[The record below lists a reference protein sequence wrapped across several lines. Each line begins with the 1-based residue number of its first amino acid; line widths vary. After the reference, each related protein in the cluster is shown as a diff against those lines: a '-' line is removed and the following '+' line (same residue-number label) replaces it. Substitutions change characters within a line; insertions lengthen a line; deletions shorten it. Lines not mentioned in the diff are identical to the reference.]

1 MICTVQ
7 QAGHERNWR
16 IFQLIN
22 NLTIW
27 LYTAVMRTRIKFYCF
42 NHLLPHHS
50 EGPTRRVLRAKGTPL
65 CKVPPQIPTPPN
77 NLNNA
82 TSLDSPSKSKV
93 QVNKYPAPTPLQR
106 EASSKPADECVPRDV
121 AIDLRKRIIA
131 AIRDADNAEEVEEFF
146 NVSKDDY
153 HYILDAIDEDDDED
167 KVIRKLVYAEELKL
181 LTATLPNRLHQAYLA
196 PDERHTA
203 RRRGVDRHPLPIRAD
218 PHSNRHSSSQ
228 RRWPQTWSAGHV
240 DGVQGPGHASQ
251 TKKSATRRLGGF
263 MKDRGDLLA
272 ITSIDVKEKKKH
284 VGPRSGSE
292 AVEVLEEHGSVST
305 FSQWLSHTAP
315 NDEDPTVM
323 KTFRHVWQQSYHR
336 DDNNVASPP
345 RRQFQTCFLSAVIL
359 KKLITFFRRTL
370 ERIRDRVVSL
380 IETRFP
386 SAVKDAAFDRI
397 RAWVSSGTAET
408 IGTVSPMRLSS
419 ARGKR
424 DTRVMLAVIKTSS
437 SAKQKQM
444 NFLYT
449 IAENG
454 FSPSP
459 LAILST
465 GGLVVSV
472 PVHYVLSGNFYDA
485 VLVAL
490 LDKATHRFLAKSWLR
505 RPLVL
510 GISIKSGC
518 TSAMPG
524 NGIRED
530 LLGLLGCIMKN
541 SSGFS
546 DDAERPVDKIRL
558 IDYCLD
564 GVIAPRTAA
573 PQQLHGANTFS
584 QGTFVMLT
592 SRTTRPISHGQTTLQ
607 LVRSS
612 HVHDIRY
619 PYGTHAIRITFGT
632 PIVHRQSHMMEWDL
646 VLSFGSI

>member
-1 MICTVQ
+1 MPLHWIHHQ
-7 QAGHERNWR
+7 NPR
-16 IFQLIN
+16 FK
-22 NLTIW
+22 LTNIQHQ
-27 LYTAVMRTRIKFYCF
+27 
-42 NHLLPHHS
+42 HLCRGRH
-50 EGPTRRVLRAKGTPL
+50 
-65 CKVPPQIPTPPN
+65 PPN
-77 NLNNA
+77 QPMNV
-82 TSLDSPSKSKV
+82 S
-93 QVNKYPAPTPLQR
+93 QEMR
-106 EASSKPADECVPRDV
+106 IV

-196 PDERHTA
+196 PMSATLLGAVGSIGIPYRFGQIRIQTDIHLLSA
-203 RRRGVDRHPLPIRAD
+203 VGLKLGVPDMLMEYKDPDGDCIPLWATEI
-218 PHSNRHSSSQ
+218 S
-228 RRWPQTWSAGHV
+228 
-240 DGVQGPGHASQ
+240 ASQ

-323 KTFRHVWQQSYHR
+323 KTFRHVWQHPIT
-336 DDNNVASPP
+336 VTITTWL
-345 RRQFQTCFLSAVIL
+345 RRPTAVSDLFPERCDLEEIDHV
-359 KKLITFFRRTL
+359 FRRTL

-397 RAWVSSGTAET
+397 RAWSPPEPLNDWDRLADEIIVGARQTGYTRYAGCHQNILKRKAEADEVT
-408 IGTVSPMRLSS
+408 TGAFCTLSQ
-419 ARGKR
+419 RM
-424 DTRVMLAVIKTSS
+424 D
-437 SAKQKQM
+437 
-444 NFLYT
+444 
-449 IAENG
+449 

-530 LLGLLGCIMKN
+530 LN

-619 PYGTHAIRITFGT
+619 PYGTHAIRITFGALA
-632 PIVHRQSHMMEWDL
+632 W
-646 VLSFGSI
+646 